1 MHTGEL
7 HAYVGALQPSPA
19 CVQGA
24 YRSCNIFVPQ
34 IEGNHQ

>member
-24 YRSCNIFVPQ
+24 YRSCNISPQ
-34 IEGNHQ
+34 IEGIHQ